1 MPHDD
6 LMVCLI
12 PRWKSSFYFTFR
24 NGFFKEVWDQFLFRN
39 LCLKKVDLLF
49 QLMEYYFGK
58 STKIYQNETVSL
70 ENTEIKDD
78 DLILPNSKKLR
89 WRIRGE
95 DERKNNNPLV
105 VQCIT
110 LKWQKDTIRPEREVY
125 IWSFGEYITQLFSN
139 FTGTGEQRK

>member
-1 MPHDD
+1 M
-6 LMVCLI
+6 
-12 PRWKSSFYFTFR
+12 
-24 NGFFKEVWDQFLFRN
+24 WDQFLFRN

-70 ENTEIKDD
+70 ENTEIKHD

-95 DERKNNNPLV
+95 DERKNDSPLV

-110 LKWQKDTIRPEREVY
+110 LK
-125 IWSFGEYITQLFSN
+125 
-139 FTGTGEQRK
+139 

>member
-1 MPHDD
+1 MG
-6 LMVCLI
+6 CLI

-49 QLMEYYFGK
+49 QLLEYYFGK

-70 ENTEIKDD
+70 ENTEIKHD

-125 IWSFGEYITQLFSN
+125 IWSVGEYITQLFSN